1 MVHKFWWR
9 IVGIGVGLTL
19 VAGVAHAASQDFYEG
34 KTVRIVVGVSA
45 GGGFDVYA
53 RAITRHI
60 TRHMPGNPT
69 FIVENMPGAGS
80 LIAANH
86 VYRVAKPDGL
96 TIGHFIGG
104 LFLQQL
110 FGLPGIEFDARK
122 FEYIGAAVTDT
133 PVCVLTKA
141 TGIDTVQKWMAAK
154 STVKMAGNAPGT
166 MADDIPKILKASFG
180 LPVRVVSGYKGT
192 SEMHLA
198 AEGGEVDGFCM
209 GWAAIKA
216 TWRKRIESGDIHVVL
231 QGLPKPHP
239 DLPNVS
245 LAIDYAKT
253 EEARQLIEA
262 GIHAVA
268 AAFRPFV
275 VSPGTPKDR
284 VQILRKAFMETMKDK
299 DFLEDAKRSKLDL
312 NPLNGE
318 ELERYVIRSLFA
330 LKPSLVEKLR
340 EILK

>member
-1 MVHKFWWR
+1 MVHKFRWR
-9 IVGIGVGLTL
+9 IVGIGVGLTF
-19 VAGVAHAASQDFYEG
+19 VAGVAYPASQDFFNG
-34 KTVRIVVGVSA
+34 KTVRIVVGVTA
-45 GGGFDVYA
+45 GGGFDAYA

-60 TRHMPGNPT
+60 SRHIPGNST

-96 TIGHFIGG
+96 TIGHFLGG

-122 FEYIGAAVTDT
+122 FEYIGAAVTDN

-141 TGIDTVQKWMAAK
+141 TGIDTVEKWLASK

-166 MADDIPKILKASFG
+166 IADDIPKILKASFG
-180 LPVRVVSGYKGT
+180 LPVRVVSGYKGA
-192 SEMHLA
+192 SEMRLA
-198 AEGGEVDGFCM
+198 AESGEVDGLCQ
-209 GWAAIKA
+209 GWDSIKA
-216 TWRKRIESGDIHVVL
+216 TWRKRVESGDIHVVL
-231 QGLPKPHP
+231 QALPKPHP

-262 GIHAVA
+262 GIHAVSA
-268 AAFRPFV
+268 AYRPFV
-275 VSPGTPKDR
+275 VPPGTAKDR
-284 VQILRKAFMETMKDK
+284 VQILRNAFMETMKDK

-318 ELERYVIRSLFA
+318 ELGRNVTGLFS
-330 LKPSLVEKLR
+330 LKPSLVERLR

>member
-1 MVHKFWWR
+1 MSAALSV
-9 IVGIGVGLTL
+9 
-19 VAGVAHAASQDFYEG
+19 VAEAAYPASQDFFSG
-34 KTVRIVVGVSA
+34 KTVRIVVGVTA
-45 GGGFDVYA
+45 GGGFDAYA
-53 RAITRHI
+53 RAISRHI
-60 TRHMPGNPT
+60 GRQIPGNPA

-96 TIGHFIGG
+96 TIGHFLGG

-122 FEYIGAAVTDT
+122 FEYIGAAVTDN

-141 TGIDTVQKWMAAK
+141 TGIDTVEKWLASK
-154 STVKMAGNAPGT
+154 SSLKMAGNAPGT
-166 MADDIPKILKASFG
+166 IADDIPKILKASLG
-180 LPVRVVSGYKGT
+180 LPVRVVSGYKGA
-192 SEMHLA
+192 SEMRLA
-198 AEGGEVDGFCM
+198 AESGEVDGLCQ
-209 GWAAIKA
+209 GWDSIKA
-216 TWRKRIESGDIHVVL
+216 TWRKRVESGDIHVVL
-231 QGLPKPHP
+231 QVLPKPHP
-239 DLPNVS
+239 DLPKVS

-262 GIHAVA
+262 GIHAVSA
-268 AAFRPFV
+268 AYRPFV
-275 VSPGTPKDR
+275 LPPGTTKDR

-299 DFLEDAKRSKLDL
+299 EFLEDAKRSKLDL

-318 ELERYVIRSLFA
+318 EVEQNVARLFS
-330 LKPSLVEKLR
+330 LKPPLVEKLK